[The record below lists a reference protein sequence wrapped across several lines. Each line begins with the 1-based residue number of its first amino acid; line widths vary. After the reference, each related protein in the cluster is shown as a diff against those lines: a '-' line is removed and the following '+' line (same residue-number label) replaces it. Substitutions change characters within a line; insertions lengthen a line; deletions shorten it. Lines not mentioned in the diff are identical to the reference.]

1 MLSASR
7 GRFNCCYHLRDMR
20 SWRLIAALALAAIVG
35 TVVVA
40 GLLQFLAPEV
50 AYDIADRT
58 RELVRGRRT
67 YRIGLGSTTGAGSE
81 AAQVLNRLL
90 REKSGYE
97 IELVSRPNSTIVSL
111 LGKDQGLDLAMANS
125 SADELLATDGVYA
138 LAALE
143 PQYFFVI
150 VPNES
155 PVREFRDLTG
165 AVNPGA
171 RSAGSPPT
179 LGERVLEYYGLIA
192 PGDAVD
198 PRRPVTVVR
207 PEASS
212 NLVDFQSGHNA
223 AATRTQSLH
232 SQLIENIVNDGG
244 YRLVP
249 IKDHEAL
256 AKTIPGTS
264 PAFIPAGLYGPSRRI
279 PAEPVPT
286 ISVTMLLVA
295 SAGLPGRVVRDI
307 LGALYDPRFAREMHY
322 EINEETGRHSGGLPL
337 HPAAEIYYHRNDLV
351 TSDRLGRLSFVGS
364 AFVAI
369 TAAIQFLF
377 RFRRNERLKQ
387 RRRLVGD
394 DLAKLDAIRR
404 QIEEGDPAGLRPLLR
419 EADDL
424 LAGAERDAA
433 AERLDT
439 DTIGSVR
446 SMHQLCLHSAVRRL
460 NAPAAAASE
469 AVTPGR

>member
-1 MLSASR
+1 MRR
-7 GRFNCCYHLRDMR
+7 GRV
-20 SWRLIAALALAAIVG
+20 IAALALAAILG
-35 TVVVA
+35 IAVVA

-50 AYDIADRT
+50 AYDVADRT

-97 IELVSRPNSTIVSL
+97 IELASRPTATTLSL
-111 LGKDQGLDLAMANS
+111 LAADGGLDLAMANS
-125 SADELLATDGVYA
+125 AADELLASESVYA

-150 VPNES
+150 VPNAS

-165 AVNPGA
+165 AVNPGV
-171 RSAGSPPT
+171 RNAGTPPT

-198 PRRPVTVVR
+198 PLRPVTVVR
-207 PEASS
+207 PSGGG
-212 NLVDFQSGHNA
+212 NLTDFQSGHNVA
-223 AATRTQSLH
+223 AIRTQSLH
-232 SQLIENIVNDGG
+232 SQLIEGIMNGGG

-249 IKDHEAL
+249 ITDHEAL
-256 AKTIPGTS
+256 AKAIPGTS
-264 PAFIPAGLYGPSRRI
+264 PAFVPAGLYGPGRRT

-286 ISVTMLLVA
+286 LSVTMLLVA
-295 SAGLPGRVVRDI
+295 NARVPGRVVRDI
-307 LGALYDPRFAREMHY
+307 LEALYDPRFAREMQY
-322 EINEETGRHSGGLPL
+322 EISEETGRNSGGLRL
-337 HPAAEIYYHRNDLV
+337 HPAAEIFYHRNDLV

-369 TAAIQFLF
+369 AAGVQFLL
-377 RFRRNERLKQ
+377 RFRRNERLKD

-394 DLAKLDAIRR
+394 DLAKLNAIRHH
-404 QIEEGDPAGLRPLLR
+404 IERADAAGLRTLVR

-433 AERLDT
+433 AELLET
-439 DTIGSVR
+439 EMIESVR
-446 SMHQLCLHSAVRRL
+446 SMHQLCRHAADRRL
-460 NAPAAAASE
+460 NGSAAAASE
-469 AVTPGR
+469 GVTPGR